1 MAYGV
6 NCGQSGQPLHASQAA
21 SGWRRNRPQSI
32 PCQFAMQHD
41 VFLAFPQEELRIR
54 YSGREHPARDERR
67 DAVVTALKQKRG
79 GSDAEKHM
87 ADVEIVKHGSQ
98 RIVSSAEAASFAVG

>member
-1 MAYGV
+1 
-6 NCGQSGQPLHASQAA
+6 
-21 SGWRRNRPQSI
+21 
-32 PCQFAMQHD
+32 
-41 VFLAFPQEELRIR
+41 
-54 YSGREHPARDERR
+54 
-67 DAVVTALKQKRG
+67 VTALKQKRG